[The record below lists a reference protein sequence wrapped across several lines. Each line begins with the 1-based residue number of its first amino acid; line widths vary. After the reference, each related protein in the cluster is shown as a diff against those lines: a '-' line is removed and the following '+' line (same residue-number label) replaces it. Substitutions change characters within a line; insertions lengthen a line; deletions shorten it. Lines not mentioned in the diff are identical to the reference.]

1 MKDRKNVL
9 VIDDEPIVLDSC
21 RRILKQ
27 EGFDVN
33 GAFNGR
39 EGLKKIE
46 EDKYDAVLVD
56 WKLPEI
62 DGMEVLRIIK
72 KNHPEVIVV
81 MITGYPSV
89 ESAVK
94 AMKLGVS
101 DYVSKPFTPDELKET
116 IIKAIE
122 NTRTSKKEEK
132 EAGTAIEA
140 RIKRMI
146 AGTEEN
152 TETEVKEA
160 ELAGTKFTGDKVLVT
175 PVEAPFPAG
184 EGKAGLKRSFL
195 ATLWSRLF
203 FIALGPVVVFS
214 ILTGI
219 FKVIFGKKPLQV

>member
-21 RRILKQ
+21 RKILRQ

-72 KNHPEVIVV
+72 KNHPDVIVV

-122 NTRTSKKEEK
+122 RSREVKKEK
-132 EAGTAIEA
+132 PEAETAIEA
-140 RIKRMI
+140 EANRII
-146 AGTEEN
+146 AGEEVEP
-152 TETEVKEA
+152 ETEVQEPESKTLIKE
-160 ELAGTKFTGDKVLVT
+160 ELFPETLAISGTKRLIKGILSI
-175 PVEAPFPAG
+175 P
-184 EGKAGLKRSFL
+184 RFL
-195 ATLWSRLF
+195 WSAVFSRLF
-203 FIALGPVVVFS
+203 FLLLLPVGLATIVG
-214 ILTGI
+214 GI
-219 FKVIFGKKPLQV
+219 FKSIFGKKSLR

>member
-21 RRILKQ
+21 RRILRQ

-72 KNHPEVIVV
+72 KNHPDVIVV

-116 IIKAIE
+116 ILKAIE
-122 NTRTSKKEEK
+122 HSREVKKEDK
-132 EAGTAIEA
+132 VTPIEA
-140 RIKRMI
+140 EAKRII
-146 AGTEEN
+146 AGEEVKP
-152 TETEVKEA
+152 ETEVEEQRPVTLISE
-160 ELAGTKFTGDKVLVT
+160 ELFPETLAISGTKRLVKGIVSI
-175 PVEAPFPAG
+175 P
-184 EGKAGLKRSFL
+184 RFL
-195 ATLWSRLF
+195 WSAVFSRLF
-203 FIALGPVVVFS
+203 FILLLPVGLVT
-214 ILTGI
+214 IIAGI
-219 FKVIFGKKPLQV
+219 FKTIFGKKSLR

>member
-27 EGFDVN
+27 EGFEVN

-122 NTRTSKKEEK
+122 NTRTAKKEEQ
-132 EAGTAIEA
+132 EAETAIEA
-140 RIKRMI
+140 RIKRMT
-146 AGTEEN
+146 AGTEGN
-152 TETEVKEA
+152 TETEVKVA
-160 ELAGTKFTGDKVLVT
+160 EPVGIKVI
-175 PVEAPFPAG
+175 PMEAPISVE
-184 EGKAGLKRSFL
+184 EGKAGLKKSFL

-214 ILTGI
+214 IFTGI
-219 FKVIFGKKPLQV
+219 FKVLFGKKPLQV